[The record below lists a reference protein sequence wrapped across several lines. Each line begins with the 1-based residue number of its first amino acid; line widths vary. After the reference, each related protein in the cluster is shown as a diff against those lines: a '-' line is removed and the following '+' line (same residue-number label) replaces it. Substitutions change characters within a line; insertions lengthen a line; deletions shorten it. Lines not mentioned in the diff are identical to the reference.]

1 MENSVDMKTSILPLI
16 FNKKASLCLRVL
28 HYKSSSNRTTNP
40 RSRDY
45 IGRMAE
51 KGHWAKAES
60 ATRLHYYFS
69 LSYDYLLKSWH

>member
-51 KGHWAKAES
+51 KGH
-60 ATRLHYYFS
+60 
-69 LSYDYLLKSWH
+69 